1 MTSKKEIII
10 QLNNSNARY
19 YDITSPKPAGVY
31 LWSWA
36 NTPSLYQ
43 TNQKYNIALYSAF
56 GLFNNPD
63 TESVV
68 GDFNFEITS
77 NNGENGFL
85 ILNLGRV
92 ILLDENGDLNGS
104 LLITDLIRSK
114 TGIFNN
120 VKNAKLYI
128 KFSNNEK
135 NNYDVNNKFPK
146 KLNVIHM
153 TDELAVSIQE
163 KLTKNTIFTLELEY
177 EEH

>member
-1 MTSKKEIII
+1 MASEKEIII
-10 QLNNSNARY
+10 QLNNSKARY
-19 YDITSPKPAGVY
+19 YDITSPKPAGLY
-31 LWSWA
+31 LWTWA
-36 NTPSLYQ
+36 NTSSLYQ
-43 TNQKYNIALYSAF
+43 TNKKYNIGLYSAF

-63 TESVV
+63 TESAV
-68 GDFNFEITS
+68 GDFYFEITP

-92 ILLDENGDLNGS
+92 TLFDENGDLNGS

-120 VKNAKLYI
+120 VKTAKLFI

-135 NNYDVNNKFPK
+135 NDYNVKNKFPQ

-153 TDELAVSIQE
+153 TDELAISIQE
-163 KLTKNTIFTLELEY
+163 KLTKNTIFTI
-177 EEH
+177 